1 MAATLTASKNPVYV
15 TAGSPNKTTISWNT
29 DGNFNAT
36 IYREINTVV
45 PVGGT
50 PDVFAVIR
58 AGGPRVGSRDQVIE
72 LGLGD
77 VYTFTLRR
85 DAPNTLLAVLTVTV
99 KDFEQVL
106 VASAVRSLETERKIH
121 PPQGIRG
128 LRVEPSIDT
137 VRVSFQTV
145 HPTIPRIEVETLDG
159 QNVGRAIPF
168 LSGLQTRHDTI
179 VGLAEPLPQDEM
191 LRLRITTPGQ
201 PSPRT
206 GKPAR
211 DVVRMVEF
219 KTGARLIWVTF
230 DRLQVRADG
239 DSGNKG
245 DFRFGFEAGDP
256 SEGHYYGA
264 GVYKEDIP
272 ATDSRDNVWRT
283 LNLSRTIGYVK
294 HEVNV
299 IVQGL
304 DDDQNIFEGG
314 FGYPGLIGEVDYY
327 LPGPPFVGSSY
338 NASES
343 AEWTTVGE
351 SINVRNLEPSSSTTT
366 IPFRLNTGDFKV
378 AFTVEGHVRALMRVG
393 QGYREMTRDMA
404 PSLPNKMGVARQ
416 AGAFARASGK
426 QRGIGA
432 NIAIAA
438 DGAVWM
444 KYFAPNAAPEHRVDW
459 QWAVS
464 PPGGPVTLLLDR
476 EERPVLLA
484 LDEQGEAMAWQKHSQ
499 TGAWIRLGQRL
510 IGAIVAV
517 EGREGRLDLFGIDRE
532 GAVWCCAL
540 DLHISE
546 PSEWR
551 QIGGGISGDLVA
563 VSHEA
568 GAALFAIDREGQIVH
583 ARYRRSDTEPSWQRI
598 GGPLAEWFSVVPLT
612 EELGGLLISA
622 LTAERVL
629 HVLHWRDFPE
639 GQPDRLWQEKGP
651 IDTIT
656 PMQPIKTSLPNEPGT
671 DEPHDA
677 AVSAV

>member
-1 MAATLTASKNPVYV
+1 MAATLTASKKTVYV
-15 TAGSPNKTTISWNT
+15 TASSPSKTTISWNT

-36 IYREINTVV
+36 IYRVIDTVT

-50 PDVFAVIR
+50 PDVFAVIK

-72 LGLGD
+72 LGLGN

-85 DAPNTLLAVLTVTV
+85 DAPNTLLAVETVTV
-99 KDFEQVL
+99 KDFEQAV
-106 VASAVRSLETERKIH
+106 VASAVRSLEMERMIH
-121 PPQGIRG
+121 PPQGIRS

-137 VRVSFQTV
+137 VQVSFQTV

-159 QNVGRAIPF
+159 QNVGRVIPF
-168 LSGLQTRHDTI
+168 LSGVQTRHATI
-179 VGLAEPLPQDEM
+179 VGLADPLPQDET
-191 LRLRITTPGQ
+191 LRLKITVPGQ
-201 PSPRT
+201 PSSRT

-211 DVVRMVEF
+211 DVVRAVEF

-245 DFRFGFEAGDP
+245 DFRFGFEAGDS
-256 SEGHYYGA
+256 SEGLYYGV

-272 ATDSRDNVWRT
+272 ATDPKDNVWRA

-304 DDDQNIFEGG
+304 DDDQNIFESG
-314 FGYPGLIGEVDYY
+314 FGYPGLRGEVDYY
-327 LPGPPFVGSSY
+327 SPGPPFVGSSY
-338 NASES
+338 NASAS

-351 SINVRNLEPSSSTTT
+351 SINIRNLEPPGSTAV

-378 AFTVEGHVRALMRVG
+378 AFTVEGEIRALMRVG
-393 QGYREMTRDMA
+393 QGYIERTKKMA
-404 PSLPNKMGVARQ
+404 TGVPSKMGVARQ
-416 AGAFARASGK
+416 VGAFARATGK

-438 DGAVWM
+438 DGAVWT
-444 KYFAPNAAPEHRVDW
+444 KHFDSNATPERRVNW
-459 QWAVS
+459 EWAAS

-484 LDEQGEAMAWQKHSQ
+484 LDEQGEAMLWQGHSQ
-499 TGAWIRLGQRL
+499 AGAWIRLGQRF
-510 IGAIVAV
+510 IGAISAV
-517 EGREGRLDLFGIDRE
+517 EGREGRLDLFGVDQE
-532 GAVWCCAL
+532 GVVRCRAL
-540 DLHISE
+540 DPHL
-546 PSEWR
+546 PGPGEWR

-563 VSHEA
+563 VPHEA
-568 GAALFAIDREGQIVH
+568 ETALFAIDREGQITH
-583 ARYRRSDTEPSWQRI
+583 ARYRGGDGESSWQRI
-598 GGPLAEWFSVVPLT
+598 GGPLAEWFSVRPLT

-629 HVLHWRDFPE
+629 HVLHWRDFPAS
-639 GQPDRLWQEKGP
+639 QPNRLWQEKGP

-656 PMQPIKTSLPNEPGT
+656 PMQPIKASQPSVPGT

-677 AVSAV
+677 ALNAE

>member
-15 TAGSPNKTTISWNT
+15 TAGSPGRTTISWNT

-45 PVGGT
+45 PAGGT
-50 PDVFAVIR
+50 PDVFAVIK

-85 DAPNTLLAVLTVTV
+85 DAPNTLLAVVTVTV

-106 VASAVRSLETERKIH
+106 VASAVRSLESEHKIH

-145 HPTIPRIEVETLDG
+145 HPTIPHIEVETLNG
-159 QNVGRAIPF
+159 HNVGRVIPF
-168 LSGLQTRHDTI
+168 LSGLQTRHNTI
-179 VGLAEPLPQDEM
+179 VGLADPLPQDET

-201 PSPRT
+201 RSPRT

-211 DVVRMVEF
+211 DVVRTVEF

-256 SEGHYYGA
+256 SEGHYYGV
-264 GVYKEDIP
+264 GVHKEDIP
-272 ATDSRDNVWRT
+272 ATHPKDNVWRT

-314 FGYPGLIGEVDYY
+314 FGYPGLRGEVDYY
-327 LPGPPFVGSSY
+327 SPGPAFVGSSY
-338 NASES
+338 KANES
-343 AEWTTVGE
+343 AEWTTVGA
-351 SINVRNLEPSSSTTT
+351 SINIRNLEPPGSTAV

-378 AFTVEGHVRALMRVG
+378 AFTVEGEIRALMRVG
-393 QGYREMTRDMA
+393 QGYIERTKRMA
-404 PSLPNKMGVARQ
+404 PGVPNRMGVARQ

-432 NIAIAA
+432 NIAISA

-444 KYFAPNAAPEHRVDW
+444 KSFAPNAAPEHRVDW
-459 QWAVS
+459 QWAAP

-484 LDEQGEAMAWQKHSQ
+484 LDEQGEAMVWQGHGQAKV
-499 TGAWIRLGQRL
+499 WVRLGQRFT
-510 IGAIVAV
+510 GAIIAV
-517 EGREGRLDLFGIDRE
+517 EGREGRLDLFGVDRE
-532 GAVWCCAL
+532 GVVRCRAL
-540 DLHISE
+540 DPHMPE
-546 PSEWR
+546 PGEWR

-563 VSHEA
+563 VPHEKETV
-568 GAALFAIDREGQIVH
+568 LFAIDREGQIAH
-583 ARYRRSDTEPSWQRI
+583 ARYRGGDAESSWQRI
-598 GGPLAEWFSVVPLT
+598 GGPLAEWFSVQPLT
-612 EELGGLLISA
+612 EELGGILISA
-622 LTAERVL
+622 LTAERML
-629 HVLHWRDFPE
+629 HVLHWYDFPA
-639 GQPDRLWQEKGP
+639 GQPNQLWQEKGP

-656 PMQPIKTSLPNEPGT
+656 PMQPIKASPPGVPGT
-671 DEPHDA
+671 DERHDT
-677 AVSAV
+677 AVSAI

>member
-15 TAGSPNKTTISWNT
+15 TASSPSKTTISWNT

-45 PVGGT
+45 PTGGT
-50 PDVFAVIR
+50 PDVFAVIK
-58 AGGPRVGSRDQVIE
+58 AGGPRVGSRDQVIQ

-85 DAPNTLLAVLTVTV
+85 DAPNTLLAVVTVTV

-106 VASAVRSLETERKIH
+106 IASAVRSLESERTIH

-145 HPTIPRIEVETLDG
+145 HPTIPHIEVETLDG
-159 QNVGRAIPF
+159 QHVGRVIPF

-179 VGLAEPLPQDEM
+179 VGLADPLPQDET
-191 LRLRITTPGQ
+191 LRLRITVPGQ

-211 DVVRMVEF
+211 DVARTVEF
-219 KTGARLIWVTF
+219 KTGARLISVIF

-239 DSGNKG
+239 DGGNKG
-245 DFRFGFEAGDP
+245 DFRFGFEACDA
-256 SEGHYYGA
+256 SEGLYYGV
-264 GVYKEDIP
+264 GSYKEDIP
-272 ATDSRDNVWRT
+272 ATDPRDNVWRA

-299 IVQGL
+299 VVQGF
-304 DDDQNIFEGG
+304 DGDENFFEPGV
-314 FGYPGLIGEVDYY
+314 GYPSLTGEKDYY
-327 LPGPPFVGSSY
+327 SSGPPKVGSSY
-338 NASES
+338 HASES
-343 AEWTTVGE
+343 GEWTIVGA
-351 SINVRNLEPSSSTTT
+351 SINVRNLEPSSSTAV

-378 AFTVEGHVRALMRVG
+378 AFTAEGQIKAFMRVG
-393 QGYREMTRDMA
+393 QGYVEMTKKMA
-404 PSLPNKMGVARQ
+404 PGVPNTMGVARQ

-426 QRGIGA
+426 QWGICA

-444 KYFAPNAAPEHRVDW
+444 KSFVPNAAPEHRVDW
-459 QWAVS
+459 QWAAP

-484 LDEQGEAMAWQKHSQ
+484 LDQQGEAMAWQGQSQ
-499 TGAWIRLGQRL
+499 AGGWIRLGQRF

-517 EGREGRLDLFGIDRE
+517 KGREGHLDLFGVDGE
-532 GAVWCCAL
+532 GVVRCRSL
-540 DLHISE
+540 DPHMPGSG
-546 PSEWR
+546 EWR
-551 QIGGGISGDLVA
+551 PVGGGISGDLVA

-568 GAALFAIDREGQIVH
+568 ETALFAIDKEGQIVH
-583 ARYRRSDTEPSWQRI
+583 ARYRVGDAESSWQRI
-598 GGPLAEWFSVVPLT
+598 GGPLVEWFSVQPLT
-612 EELGGLLISA
+612 EELGGILISA
-622 LTAERVL
+622 LTSERVL
-629 HVLHWRDFPE
+629 HVLHWYDFPT
-639 GQPDRLWQEKGP
+639 GQPNRRWQEKGP
-651 IDTIT
+651 IDTIM
-656 PMQPIKTSLPNEPGT
+656 PMQPIKASPPGVPGT
-671 DEPHDA
+671 GESHGT

>member
-1 MAATLTASKNPVYV
+1 MAATLTANKNPVYV
-15 TAGSPNKTTISWNT
+15 VAGSPNKTTISWNT

-36 IYREINTVV
+36 IYREINTFV

-50 PDVFAVIR
+50 PEVFAVIR
-58 AGGPRVGSRDQVIE
+58 AGGPRTGSRDQVIE

-85 DAPNTLLAVLTVTV
+85 DAPDTLLAVVTV
-99 KDFEQVL
+99 AVKNLEQAL
-106 VASAVRSLETERKIH
+106 IESAVRSLELERKIH

-128 LRVEPSIDT
+128 LRAEPSIDT

-145 HPTIPRIEVETLDG
+145 YPTIPLIEVETLDG
-159 QNVGRAIPF
+159 QNVGRVIPF

-179 VGLAEPLPQDEM
+179 VGLADPLPQDKT
-191 LRLRITTPGQ
+191 LRLRIAVPGQ

-211 DVVRMVEF
+211 DVVRTVEF

-245 DFRFGFEAGDP
+245 DFRFGFEAGDQ
-256 SEGHYYGA
+256 SEGRYYGA

-272 ATDSRDNVWRT
+272 ATDPRDNVWRP

-294 HEVNV
+294 HAVNV

-304 DDDQNIFEGG
+304 DDDQNIIESG
-314 FGYPGLIGEVDYY
+314 FGYPALRGEVDYY
-327 LPGPPFVGSSY
+327 SPGPPFVGSSY

-343 AEWTTVGE
+343 AEWTTVGD
-351 SINVRNLEPSSSTTT
+351 SINIRNLEPTSTTAT

-378 AFTVEGHVRALMRVG
+378 AFTVEGHVKALMRVG
-393 QGYREMTRDMA
+393 QGYVERTKRMVT
-404 PSLPNKMGVARQ
+404 SLPNKMGVARQ
-416 AGAFARASGK
+416 AGAFARASDR

-444 KYFAPNAAPEHRVDW
+444 KYFAPNAAPTQSVDW
-459 QWAVS
+459 QLAA
-464 PPGGPVTLLLDR
+464 PPPEGPVTLLLDR

-484 LDEQGEAMAWQKHSQ
+484 LDEQGEALVWQDHSQ
-499 TGAWIRLGQRL
+499 VRGWIRLGQRL
-510 IGAIVAV
+510 IEAIVAV
-517 EGREGRLDLFGIDRE
+517 EGRDGCLDLFGVDRE
-532 GAVWCCAL
+532 GVVRSHAL
-540 DLHISE
+540 DPHRPE
-546 PSEWR
+546 PGEWR
-551 QIGGGISGDLVA
+551 TIGGNISGDLVA
-563 VSHEA
+563 VPHQI
-568 GAALFAIDREGQIVH
+568 GTALFAIDRESHIAHV
-583 ARYRRSDTEPSWQRI
+583 RYRGGDAEPSWQRI
-598 GGPLAEWFSVVPLT
+598 GGPPAEWFSVVSLT

-629 HVLHWRDFPE
+629 HVLHWHDFPA

-656 PMQPIKTSLPNEPGT
+656 PMQPIKTSLPNEPET
-671 DEPHDA
+671 DEPPDA
-677 AVSAV
+677 AVSVV

>member
-15 TAGSPNKTTISWNT
+15 TAGSSNKTTISWNT

-36 IYREINTVV
+36 IYRDSNTFV

-50 PDVFAVIR
+50 PDVFATIK
-58 AGGPRVGSRDQVIE
+58 AGGPRTGSRDQVIV
-72 LGLGD
+72 LGAGD

-85 DAPNTLLAVLTVTV
+85 DVPNTLLAVVTVTV
-99 KDFEQVL
+99 KDFEQML
-106 VASAVRSLETERKIH
+106 VASAVRSLESERKIH
-121 PPQGIRG
+121 PPQGIRD

-137 VRVSFQTV
+137 VRVFFRTV
-145 HPTIPRIEVETLDG
+145 YPTIPLIEVETLDG
-159 QNVGRAIPF
+159 QHVGRVIPF
-168 LSGLQTRHDTI
+168 LSGLQTGHDTI
-179 VGLAEPLPQDEM
+179 VGLADPLPQDET

-211 DVVRMVEF
+211 DVVRTVEF

-256 SEGHYYGA
+256 SDGRYYGV

-272 ATDSRDNVWRT
+272 ATDPKDNVWRA
-283 LNLSRTIGYVK
+283 LNFSRTIGYVK

-314 FGYPGLIGEVDYY
+314 FGYPALRGEVDYY
-327 LPGPPFVGSSY
+327 SPGPPFVGSSY

-343 AEWTTVGE
+343 AEWTTVGD
-351 SINVRNLEPSSSTTT
+351 SINVRNLEPPGSTAV

-378 AFTVEGHVRALMRVG
+378 AFTVEGQVRAFMRVG
-393 QGYREMTRDMA
+393 QGYIEMTKNMA
-404 PSLPNKMGVARQ
+404 TGVPNTMGVARQ

-444 KYFAPNAAPEHRVDW
+444 KSFVPNAVSEHRVDW
-459 QWAVS
+459 QWAAP

-484 LDEQGEAMAWQKHSQ
+484 LDGQGEAMAWQGHSQ
-499 TGAWIRLGQRL
+499 AGAWIRLGQRF

-517 EGREGRLDLFGIDRE
+517 EGREGCLDLFGVDRE
-532 GAVWCCAL
+532 GVVWCRAL
-540 DLHISE
+540 DPHRPGLG
-546 PSEWR
+546 EWR

-563 VSHEA
+563 VPHEA
-568 GAALFAIDREGQIVH
+568 ETDLFAIDREGQIAH
-583 ARYRRSDTEPSWQRI
+583 ARYRGGDAEASWQCI
-598 GGPLAEWFSVVPLT
+598 GGPFAEWFSVHPLT

-629 HVLHWRDFPE
+629 HVLHWYDFPA
-639 GQPDRLWQEKGP
+639 GQPNRLWQEKGP
-651 IDTIT
+651 IDTIM
-656 PMQPIKTSLPNEPGT
+656 PMQPIKTSLPSAPGT

-677 AVSAV
+677 AVSAE